1 MVRNG
6 VWRTCAGRKIHHP
19 LFVIKTNKKSKSAP
33 SDVMRQNDGSN
44 YGKLAVNSNKLN
56 YYCLF
61 IIFTETCAL
70 PRSITRVYC
79 RDEFSPGLTIKI
91 SQ

>member
-1 MVRNG
+1 MCSIADLAKVRNG
-6 VWRTCAGRKIHHP
+6 VWRICAGRKIHHP
-19 LFVIKTNKKSKSAP
+19 LYVIKTEKSKSDP

-70 PRSITRVYC
+70 PRSK
-79 RDEFSPGLTIKI
+79 PGTI
-91 SQ
+91 SLQA